1 MKLLYAGKTKDVF
14 DLEDGTV
21 LLKFKN
27 TITGHADG
35 TVDPGGN
42 LVVGEELGV
51 AEATVA
57 MSVFYFNA
65 LNDAGIPTH
74 FISSP
79 QDDEMAIFKAELIGH
94 GLEFI
99 RRYRATGSFMKRF
112 GDFFTEG
119 QAIDITELTLKDDA
133 KDDPPVTPEILI
145 EAGLIESGDVAE
157 IVDLFKSAT
166 NFIYDSLLS
175 MGLELWDIKLEIGR
189 ILINGEPRWAIID
202 EVGPGNMRVY
212 KDGKKLDKQEL
223 VGLALP
229 SV

>member
-1 MKLLYAGKTKDVF
+1 MKLLNVGKTKDVF
-14 DLEDGTV
+14 DLEDGTI

-65 LNDAGIPTH
+65 LNNAGIPTH
-74 FISSP
+74 FISSL
-79 QDDEMAIFKAELIGH
+79 QADEMIVAKAELIGR

-99 RRYRATGSFMKRF
+99 RRYRATGSFMRRF
-112 GDFFTEG
+112 GDFFQEA
-119 QAIDITELTLKDDA
+119 QVINITELTLKDDA

-145 EAGLIESGDVAE
+145 EAGVIESSDVAE
-157 IVDLFKSAT
+157 IIDLFKTAT
-166 NFIYDSLLS
+166 DFLYDSLAD

-189 ILINGEPRWAIID
+189 IQIDGQPRWAIID

-212 KDGKKLDKQEL
+212 KDGRKLDKQEL
-223 VGLALP
+223 ARLVLTA
-229 SV
+229 